1 MIPYGRQHIDE
12 DDIASV
18 IDTLKSDFL
27 TQGPQVPLFEENV
40 KNYVSAKYAVAV
52 NSATSALHIACL
64 SLGLKENDILWTTPI
79 SFAASANCA
88 LYCGAKIDFVDI
100 DLKTHNICVD
110 TLKNKLADAQNK
122 KKLPK
127 VLIVVHMGGQSCDMK
142 SIYELCEKYN
152 VKIIEDASHAI
163 GASYNEQK
171 VGSCFYSDITVF
183 SFHPVKIITTG
194 EGGVATT
201 NDKNLYQ
208 KLQLFRSHGI
218 TKDLNLS
225 SDNIKTSKLPWF
237 YEQIVL
243 GYNYRMT
250 DISAALGISQLK
262 KIDEYINKRQLIAE
276 KYDDAFKNLD
286 ITLPIYNQDGIS
298 SLHLYVIKISENRKN
313 DHPEIFQ
320 ALRDQGIYVQLH
332 YIPIYHHPYYRKLGF
347 YEGYCP
353 NAENYYSRA
362 ISLPIFY
369 DLKAEEQDFVIQKMR
384 EFI

>member
-27 TQGPQVPLFEENV
+27 TQGPQVPLFEEKV
-40 KNYVSAKYAVAV
+40 KNYVSAKYAVAA

-64 SLGLKENDILWTTPI
+64 SLGLRENDILWTTPI

-100 DLKTHNICVD
+100 DPKTHNMCVD
-110 TLKNKLADAQNK
+110 SLKNKLADAQNK

-127 VLIVVHMGGQSCDMK
+127 VLVVVHMGGQSCDMK
-142 SIYELCEKYN
+142 SIYELCVNYN

-163 GASYNEQK
+163 GASYNEKK

-218 TKDLNLS
+218 TKDPNLS
-225 SDNIKTSKLPWF
+225 SDNIKTSVLPWF

-262 KIDEYINKRQLIAE
+262 KIDEFINKRQQIAE

-369 DLKAEEQDFVIQKMR
+369 DLKAEEQDFIIQKMR